1 MCPPRASNPAGKK
14 VIMKADMYT
23 IQTKKREKKSIN
35 AQHDLAQRSEKDSFG
50 SETELRFNKH

>member
-1 MCPPRASNPAGKK
+1 
-14 VIMKADMYT
+14 MYT